1 MTDNLTKEK
10 RSWIMSR
17 IKNKNTKPEI
27 QVRSLLHSMGFRF
40 RLHRRNLPGKPDIIL
55 PKYNTAIF
63 VNGCFWHVHENCK
76 DSTIP
81 KTNTSFWEKKLKRNT
96 ERDRKIYAQLKGTG
110 WKVVI
115 VWECELKNIENI
127 KLRLSREIH
136 EKKK

>member
-40 RLHRRNLPGKPDIIL
+40 RLHRRDLPGKPDIVL

-81 KTNTSFWEKKLKRNT
+81 KTNTSFWEKKLKRNI
-96 ERDRKIYAQLKGTG
+96 ERDRKIYDQLKGTG